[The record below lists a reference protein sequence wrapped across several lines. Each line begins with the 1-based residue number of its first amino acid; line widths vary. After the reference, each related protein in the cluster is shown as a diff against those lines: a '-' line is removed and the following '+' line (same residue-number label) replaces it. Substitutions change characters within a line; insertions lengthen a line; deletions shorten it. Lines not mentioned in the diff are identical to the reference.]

1 MFFFVYKQNLLF
13 LPKIIHLMILRN
25 DYCKKIIPYIDK
37 SLIKVLVGQR
47 RVGKSYVLK
56 MIAQYVKNQNE
67 NANIIFIDKED
78 FDFDFIIDAKSL
90 VDFVSPKLVYNQKN
104 YLFIDEIQEIKD
116 FEKALRSFL
125 SKEQCDIF
133 CTGSNAKVLSG
144 ELATYL
150 SGRYIEFRIH
160 GLSYKEFLD
169 FHKLNDN
176 DESFGKYIHYG
187 GLPHLF
193 ELGLQENLVNE
204 YLKNLYTTILLKDIV
219 SREKFRNVAFLEKL
233 SHYLADNIGSY
244 VSALNISKYLKSQN
258 IDVNPSVII
267 NYIRAMCNAF
277 VVQKTPRFDIQ
288 GKKIFDNNDKY
299 FFEDLGLRNVLT
311 GFSFIRDI
319 HKLLENIVYKH
330 LILSG
335 FEVYVG
341 RISDKEIDFVGK
353 KNGKYMYVQVA
364 YLLTDQET
372 VEREFGNLENIKD
385 NYPKYV
391 VSMDNA
397 FSESDYNGVQHLPIR
412 AFLLMNFE

>member
-1 MFFFVYKQNLLF
+1 
-13 LPKIIHLMILRN
+13 MILRN
-25 DYCKKIIPYIDK
+25 DYCKKIVPYIDK

-56 MIAQYVKNQNE
+56 MIAQYIKNQNE

-78 FDFDFIIDAKSL
+78 FDFDFIIDATSL
-90 VDFVSPKLVYNQKN
+90 VDFVSSKLASNQKN

-116 FEKALRSFL
+116 FEKAVRSFL
-125 SKEQCDIF
+125 SKKQCDIF

-150 SGRYIEFRIH
+150 SGRYIEFHIH

-169 FHKLNDN
+169 FHNLNDS
-176 DESFGKYIHYG
+176 DESFEKYIRYG

-193 ELGLQENLVNE
+193 ELGLQENLANE

-219 SREKFRNVAFLEKL
+219 SRENFRNVAFLEKL

-258 IDVNPSVII
+258 MDVNPSVII

-277 VVQKTPRFDIQ
+277 VIRKTPRFDIQ
-288 GKKIFDNNDKY
+288 GKKIFENNDKY

-311 GFSFIRDI
+311 GFNLIRDI

-330 LILSG
+330 LISSG

-341 RISDKEIDFVGK
+341 KLSDKEIDFVGK
-353 KNGKYMYVQVA
+353 KNGKYMYVQVT

-372 VEREFGNLENIKD
+372 IEREFGNLENIKD

-391 VSMDNA
+391 VSMDKV